1 LELVP
6 RSEIVR
12 ILGERDQARAALA
25 ALILEHDALLARV
38 HKIESDL
45 RIAALRIAR
54 KEDDDDKLLR
64 ALGAGIE
71 P

>member
-1 LELVP
+1 M
-6 RSEIVR
+6 R